1 MSEDT
6 NPLKEAVKAFA
17 GVNDQEEIARVRS
30 HDDDADLQGVDVPKS
45 AVPSAEALDND
56 GVIDGG
62 SAQVS
67 GGAEK
72 K

>member
-1 MSEDT
+1 
-6 NPLKEAVKAFA
+6 V
-17 GVNDQEEIARVRS
+17 
-30 HDDDADLQGVDVPKS
+30 DLQDVDVPKS